1 MNAINPNLEHFAS
14 NEPVSGERSIG
25 AILVDSGRLKPESA
39 ERILSYQR
47 EHKVRFGDAAIALGL
62 LSEDD
67 IKFALANQFEYTY
80 VAPGENPATS
90 EVVAAYQPTNRC
102 VEAIRALRS
111 QLMLRWLDNRADRR
125 SLAIV
130 SAERGVGRS
139 FVAANLAVVFSQL
152 GERTLLIDAD
162 LRAPRMHQLFKIENR
177 VGLSSLLGAGVSAE
191 PIVQL
196 GAFVGLSIMPSGPL
210 PPNPQELLSRPAFR
224 SLIDRATANYDVV
237 IVDTP
242 ACNDGADAQ
251 IVASRAGAALL
262 VTRLDYTSVTDASSF
277 VDNLGQS
284 GCRVLGAL
292 INQF

>member
-1 MNAINPNLEHFAS
+1 
-14 NEPVSGERSIG
+14 
-25 AILVDSGRLKPESA
+25 
-39 ERILSYQR
+39 
-47 EHKVRFGDAAIALGL
+47 
-62 LSEDD
+62 
-67 IKFALANQFEYTY
+67 
-80 VAPGENPATS
+80 
-90 EVVAAYQPTNRC
+90 
-102 VEAIRALRS
+102 
-111 QLMLRWLDNRADRR
+111 
-125 SLAIV
+125 V